1 MKKKFLSLMM
11 AAAVVATTSVSAFA
25 STQTI
30 NSSNDVE
37 RSAEVKVEGKVADDS
52 GALPSS
58 GTFNVTIP
66 SKVAFSIDRNGVFTG
81 VELPIVNNGDHAISV
96 KVANFVDTD
105 GEEGIKL
112 NHTEDLRDSTL
123 NVNKNRSEINLT
135 LQGNRKKVYLGDG
148 KVRDKLGSTAAD
160 LSNVEMA
167 EVAIGATEKLQLE
180 GYAGKHKLGDNVSAI
195 TNNFT
200 LTFKISKKQV

>member
-30 NSSNDVE
+30 KSSNDVE

-52 GALPSS
+52 GTLPSS

-66 SKVAFSIDRNGVFTG
+66 SKVAFSVDKYGVFTG
-81 VELPIVNNGDHAISV
+81 VELPIENNGDHAISV
-96 KVANFVDTD
+96 KVANFTD
-105 GEEGIKL
+105 LDGDLGIKL
-112 NHTEDLRDSTL
+112 NRTDDLSDS
-123 NVNKNRSEINLT
+123 NVNANIKRNEINLT
-135 LQGNRKKVYLGDG
+135 LEGNRKKVYLGDG
-148 KVRDKLGSTAAD
+148 EVKDKLGNDSATN
-160 LSNVEMA
+160 LSDTEMA

-180 GYAGKHKLGDNVSAI
+180 GYAGKQGLGANASAI

-200 LTFKISKKQV
+200 LTFKISKK